1 MSIYEDKKQCASQL
15 SAIITSFN
23 QGAMIQEALASL
35 LSQSVLPDKIIIVD
49 DGSTDKNSI
58 DILNRLNSIKEQVPI
73 IVHRQINAG
82 VSAARNTGIRLANTT
97 FALILDGDDK
107 LETTFIEKTLLKI
120 KKSAD
125 IVAVSS
131 WMKTF
136 GVLESIV
143 RPTGGNIKNF
153 LSHNCCPAT
162 HIARCEAWRKC
173 GGYNESMRAGFED
186 WDYFLRLLEI
196 SPKAHIEIIKEAL
209 IDYRTVPASSNI
221 RSMDK
226 RLDLMKYLME
236 KHAKSYA
243 EYMIDVMLDLE
254 ANSISRL
261 YAWESEIKRQI
272 FNPRLSDVSKNF
284 MKSPSY
290 GDGGMAAAVR
300 IASQKQAK

>member
-1 MSIYEDKKQCASQL
+1 MSIYENDNLWASQL
-15 SAIITSFN
+15 TAIITSFN
-23 QGAMIQEALASL
+23 QGTMIQEALASL
-35 LSQSVLPDKIIIVD
+35 LNQSVLPDKIIIVD
-49 DGSTDKNSI
+49 DGSTDKKSVG
-58 DILNRLNSIKEQVPI
+58 ILNQLGAVKNQVPV

-82 VSAARNTGIRLANTT
+82 VAAARNTGIGLADTT

-107 LETTFIEKTLLKI
+107 LEPTFIEQTLPQI
-120 KKSAD
+120 RKSTE

-143 RPTGGNIKNF
+143 CPSGGDIRKF

-162 HIARCEAWRKC
+162 HIVRCAAWRKC
-173 GGYNESMRAGFED
+173 RGYDETMRTGFED
-186 WDYFLRLLEI
+186 WDYFLRLLET
-196 SPKAHIEIIKEAL
+196 SPKAHIAIVEEAL
-209 IDYRTVPASSNI
+209 IDYRTVPASPNI

-226 RLDLMKYLME
+226 RLELMKYLME

-243 EYMIDVMLDLE
+243 NHMIDVMLDLE
-254 ANSISRL
+254 AISISRL
-261 YAWESEIKRQI
+261 YGWESEMKRQI
-272 FNPRLSDVSKNF
+272 FDTSLSDVSKSF
-284 MKSPSY
+284 MRSPSY

>member
-1 MSIYEDKKQCASQL
+1 MSINENGKRCASQL

-23 QGAMIQEALASL
+23 QGTMVQEALASL
-35 LSQSVLPDKIIIVD
+35 LNQSVLPDKIIIVD
-49 DGSTDKNSI
+49 DGSTDKDSI
-58 DILNRLNSIKEQVPI
+58 DILNGLNSIKKQVPM

-82 VSAARNTGIRLANTT
+82 VSAARNTGMRLANTT

-107 LETTFIEKTLLKI
+107 LEPTFIETVLFQI
-120 KKSAD
+120 RKSTN
-125 IVAVSS
+125 IVAASS

-143 RPTGGNIKNF
+143 CPTGGNIKNF

-162 HIARCEAWRKC
+162 HIVRCEVWRKC
-173 GGYNESMRAGFED
+173 GGYDETMRTGFED

-196 SPKAHIEIIKEAL
+196 SPKTHIKIVEEAL

-226 RLDLMKYLME
+226 RLELMKYLME
-236 KHAKSYA
+236 KHARSYA
-243 EYMIDVMLDLE
+243 EHMIDVMLDLE
-254 ANSISRL
+254 AISISRL
-261 YAWESEIKRQI
+261 YGWESEIKRQI
-272 FNPRLSDVSKNF
+272 FDASLSDASKNF
-284 MKSPSY
+284 MESPSY